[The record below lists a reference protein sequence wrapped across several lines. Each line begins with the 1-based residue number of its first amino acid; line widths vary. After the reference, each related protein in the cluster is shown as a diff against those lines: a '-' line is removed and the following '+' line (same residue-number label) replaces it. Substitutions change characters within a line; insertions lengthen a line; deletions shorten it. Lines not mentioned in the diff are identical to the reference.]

1 MYASD
6 LHSLSTARPNIQ
18 PKGNFHTV
26 YLLSWRAYL
35 DLRAAVLRLTFTAT
49 TLVLHALERVVL
61 CRHDRCSFVRRSR
74 EVCRQTQRQNTEA
87 MNERAAQY
95 NETDERPD
103 RLDGNFPW
111 SIRSSVVR
119 RMLFW
124 QRSASLEN
132 GSGFDRQEKPT

>member
-61 CRHDRCSFVRRSR
+61 CRHDRCSLVRRSR
-74 EVCRQTQRQNTEA
+74 KVCCQTQRQNTKP
-87 MNERAAQY
+87 MHERATQY
-95 NETDERPD
+95 NETDQRPD
-103 RLDGNFPW
+103 RLDGNFSW
-111 SIRSSVVR
+111 CVRSSVVC
-119 RMLFW
+119 RMFFW
-124 QRSASLEN
+124 QGSASLEN
-132 GSGFDRQEKPT
+132 GS